1 MEPHDPLASLCIDS
15 SGNAPSRRGA
25 MRVPSQG
32 HRGFRPP
39 ASEATALTPF
49 ATPVTRSSILLNI
62 KYSRDS
68 RREFSR

>member
-25 MRVPSQG
+25 VESFAGAPRFQASGV
-32 HRGFRPP
+32 RGDGLD
-39 ASEATALTPF
+39 AICD
-49 ATPVTRSSILLNI
+49 PVTRSSILLNI